1 MRQNFII
8 IGTIAALFL
17 LGMWGQY
24 QLDPENLDKHLLQS
38 IYQVLVLF
46 VGSGEW
52 TYVPALPWQL
62 EMTRILAPIATV
74 MSVIFVLAKDV
85 WVEIINYFVRYRK
98 NHLVIA
104 GLSDK
109 SWQFIRSCHSDYNVV
124 VVELNSKNL
133 LIDRVRSLGISVI
146 INDILE
152 PGTFHKINLNR
163 AKHLVTLT
171 GDDGTNLELAL
182 KARDYVR
189 NTQPPNHQLRI
200 HLHVDDTRISHR
212 LENYPK
218 FFSDYSLAE
227 ISFFSVYNLSARILF
242 REYPPDQFAEVFAQK
257 KVHIALYSY
266 GGMAEHI
273 LVEMTRM
280 CQFANSSRLRITV
293 FDRDAT
299 SKEQQL
305 HNEYPS
311 LSEICDIEF
320 INCEVHT
327 PRAIHNL
334 PQDLL
339 ESVTEHVVCSPTD
352 EESLD
357 LALILRSVLL
367 QRVTCNAPIM
377 VRMQESSGLAQL
389 LESNIGNPEI
399 PDGLY
404 PFGMLDQVLNV
415 DNVINDQLDRIARA
429 LHNDYLAQR
438 RKEVSASPRLYS
450 SLQEWN
456 ELPEPDRKSNR
467 LQGDHLNVKLRSIRC
482 TIDTVTDHN
491 FEFSDAEAEM
501 LARMEHER
509 WKSCKILEQWRA
521 GPERIEGAKINPYAI
536 AWDDM
541 PLERRQSEIRSIAEL
556 PALLS
561 NEGWHIQ
568 RELVIGVTG
577 HRLHKLDPD
586 NPHLIAAIRNTLRDI
601 ASIYPNHKLI
611 VMSPL
616 AEGADRLVAKIAMEH
631 FAMSLHV
638 PLPLP
643 YELYYT
649 DFKSGDSLEEFK
661 ELVGKAERYF
671 ELPMKFG
678 TQEQL
683 ASRMD
688 GTPNELRNKQY
699 ALAGAY
705 ITERSDEMIAV
716 WDELPPAGTG
726 GTAQI
731 VDWRRRQAVDQEY
744 RNASDLFLQP
754 IMKAPRIVAP
764 NPDNT
769 AAL

>member
-8 IGTIAALFL
+8 IGTISLLFL

-24 QLDPENLDKHLLQS
+24 QIDADNLDGNLLQS

-52 TYVPALPWQL
+52 TYIPALPWQL
-62 EMTRILAPIATV
+62 EVTRVLAPIATI
-74 MSVIFVLAKDV
+74 MSVIFVFAKDV
-85 WVEIINYFVRYRK
+85 LVEIVNYFVRYRK
-98 NHLVIA
+98 DHLVIA
-104 GLSDK
+104 GLGDK
-109 SWQFIRSCHSDYNVV
+109 SWQFIQSCHTDYKVV
-124 VVELNSKNL
+124 VVELNSENL
-133 LIDRVRSLGISVI
+133 FVDRARSLGISVI
-146 INDILE
+146 ISDILE
-152 PGTFHKINLNR
+152 PGTFERINLGN

-171 GDDGTNLELAL
+171 GNDGINLELAL

-189 NTQPPNHQLRI
+189 NTHPPNHQLRI
-200 HLHVDDTRISHR
+200 HLHVDDTRISQR

-227 ISFFSVYNLSARILF
+227 ISFFSVYDLSARILF
-242 REYPPDQFAEVFAQK
+242 MEYPPDIFAEVFAQK
-257 KVHIALYSY
+257 KVHIAIYY
-266 GGMAEHI
+266 FGKMAKHI

-280 CQFANSSRLRITV
+280 CHFANSSRLRFTV
-293 FDRDAT
+293 FDKDAS
-299 SKEQQL
+299 SKELQL

-311 LSEICDIEF
+311 LTEICDIEF
-320 INCEVHT
+320 VDSEVQT
-327 PRAIHNL
+327 PHVVHNL
-334 PQDLL
+334 PQELL
-339 ESVTEHVVCSPTD
+339 KSVTEHVVCCPTD

-367 QRVTCNAPIM
+367 QREACNTPIM

-429 LHNDYLAQR
+429 FHRDYLEQR
-438 RKEVSASPRLYS
+438 RKEISANPRLYS

-456 ELPEPDRKSNR
+456 ELPEPTRQSNR
-467 LQGDHLNVKLRSIRC
+467 LQGDHLKVKLRAIRC
-482 TIDTVTDHN
+482 TYGLRNNHG

-501 LARMEHER
+501 LAKMEHDR
-509 WKSCKILEQWRA
+509 WHSNKTLDQWRP
-521 GPERIEGAKINPYAI
+521 GPERIEGAKINPFAI
-536 AWDDM
+536 EWEDM
-541 PLERRQSEIRSIAEL
+541 PEQRRQAEVKSIKNL
-556 PALLS
+556 PALLHK
-561 NEGWHIQ
+561 EGLDIQ

-577 HRLHKLDPD
+577 HRLHKLDLD
-586 NPHLIAAIRNTLRDI
+586 NPHLISSIHNTLRDI
-601 ASIYPNHKLI
+601 QNRYKDHKLI
-611 VMSPL
+611 IMSSL
-616 AEGADRLVAKIAMEH
+616 AEGADRLVARIAMDK
-631 FAMSLHV
+631 FGMSLQV

-643 YELYYT
+643 YELYHT
-649 DFKSGDSLEEFK
+649 DFATGESLDEFK
-661 ELVGKAERYF
+661 ELVGKAEHYF

-688 GTPNELRNKQY
+688 DTPNELRNKQY

-705 ITERSDEMIAV
+705 IAERSDEMIAV
-716 WDELPPAGTG
+716 WDELPAAGIGGTG
-726 GTAQI
+726 QI
-731 VDWRRRQAVDQEY
+731 VDWRRKREVDPEY
-744 RNASDLFLQP
+744 ANESDLILRP
-754 IMKAPRIVAP
+754 AMKAPRIIAL